1 MKESRDSKYKKVLEG
16 IPFFACFTDED
27 LTNVEKIIREKNY
40 KKNTTIL
47 LEDETRNAMY
57 IVFSGKVKVVQIS
70 EDGKEQILAIHKK
83 GDFFGEMALLDGKT
97 QPANVVAMEDAMIG
111 FIAKNDF
118 DNYFLQNGTVLKQII
133 SMLCGRLRDSW
144 LILRVLSLS
153 DAEQRVRAVLAHVS
167 SIYGV
172 EDLRGTIIPFKLTHK
187 EIANYTALARET
199 VSRLLSRLSQ
209 SGDIEILDNKNI
221 VLKSSFIKSR
231 PALRINTLHA
241 HHNPR

>member
-1 MKESRDSKYKKVLEG
+1 MNESRNSKYKKVLEG

-27 LTNVEKIIREKNY
+27 LANVEKIIRERNY

-47 LEDETRNAMY
+47 LEDETRNSMY

-97 QPANVVAMEDAMIG
+97 QPANVVAMEDATIG

-118 DNYFLQNGTVLKQII
+118 DNYFLKNDTVLKQII
-133 SMLCGRLRDSW
+133 SMLCERLRDSW

-187 EIANYTALARET
+187 EIASYTALARET

-209 SGDIEILDNKNI
+209 AGDIEILENKNI
-221 VLKSSFIKSR
+221 VLKSSFVKRR
-231 PALRINTLHA
+231 PALRIHTLHA
-241 HHNPR
+241 HHNPH